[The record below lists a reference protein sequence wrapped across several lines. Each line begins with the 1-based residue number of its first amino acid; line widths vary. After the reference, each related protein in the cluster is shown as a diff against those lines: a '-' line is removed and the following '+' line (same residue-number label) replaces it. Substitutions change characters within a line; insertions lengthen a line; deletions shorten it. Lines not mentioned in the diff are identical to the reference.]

1 MALNEAMDNLASR
14 LPPERL
20 LFVSWSNAVH
30 DDDATACE
38 VRHAD
43 FADPE
48 LLLQSVPTLVGCVQL
63 LGPSLLL
70 LPARINSAQRRSLH
84 SLADTA
90 GLLHDSVGSGAARRM
105 FVCSAMLNPAAT
117 TAIDLAKSVAVS
129 DADWARQPPTDAVW
143 AAAMALASALEE
155 NVDDSLIGAV
165 AVAEEVEAR
174 RTSAAG
180 AG

>member
-1 MALNEAMDNLASR
+1 M
-14 LPPERL
+14 
-20 LFVSWSNAVH
+20 H
-30 DDDATACE
+30 DDDASACE
-38 VRHAD
+38 LRHAD

-48 LLLQSVPTLVGCVQL
+48 LLLQHVATLVGCVQL
-63 LGPSLLL
+63 LGPGCYFC
-70 LPARINSAQRRSLH
+70 LPNQLRATAKPH

-90 GLLHDSVGSGAARRM
+90 GLLHDSVGPGAARRM

>member
-1 MALNEAMDNLASR
+1 MSSLSLADAEVAPVYVHISPTWPRNPPPHARTPMALNEAMDNLASR

-48 LLLQSVPTLVGCVQL
+48 LLLQQLPTFVGCVQL
-63 LGPSLLL
+63 LGPGLLL

-90 GLLHDSVGSGAARRM
+90 GLLHDSVGS
-105 FVCSAMLNPAAT
+105 S
-117 TAIDLAKSVAVS
+117 
-129 DADWARQPPTDAVW
+129 
-143 AAAMALASALEE
+143 
-155 NVDDSLIGAV
+155 
-165 AVAEEVEAR
+165 
-174 RTSAAG
+174 
-180 AG
+180 

>member
-20 LFVSWSNAVH
+20 LFVSWSTGVH

-63 LGPSLLL
+63 LGPGILL

-105 FVCSAMLNPAAT
+105 YVCSAMLNPAAT